1 MVNMKPKKRFF
12 DTVAGRILI
21 TILPMIIKNQKGIK
35 GTDKE
40 QKVDD
45 VADLLK

>member
-1 MVNMKPKKRFF
+1 MKPKKKFF
-12 DTVAGRILI
+12 DTVIGKILL

-35 GTDKE
+35 GTDKA

>member
-1 MVNMKPKKRFF
+1 MKPKKRFF
-12 DTVAGRILI
+12 DTVVGKILI
-21 TILPMIIKNQKGIK
+21 TILPMIINNQKGIK
-35 GTDKE
+35 GTDKA

>member
-1 MVNMKPKKRFF
+1 MKPKKRFF
-12 DTVAGRILI
+12 DTVVGRIIL

-35 GTDKE
+35 GTDKA

-45 VADLLK
+45 VSELLR

>member
-1 MVNMKPKKRFF
+1 MKPKKRFF
-12 DTVAGRILI
+12 DTVVGKILL

-35 GTDKE
+35 GTDKA